1 MRKLLFILFI
11 GAIVYQCS
19 EGNGA
24 FSGLSSHEFQV
35 DSSNTRALERSYKNR
50 LSDVQVSGE
59 GVVIKLLRDDN
70 EGSRHQKFI
79 VRLPSGQTLL
89 IAHNI
94 DVAPRVNS
102 ISTGDKI
109 QFKGEY
115 EWNNKGGVVHWTH
128 HDPAGQHVDGWLK
141 HRGVSYE

>member
-1 MRKLLFILFI
+1 MRKLVFILFL
-11 GAIVYQCS
+11 GAIVYQWS
-19 EGNGA
+19 EGNGV
-24 FSGLSSHEFQV
+24 FYGLSSHEFQV
-35 DSSNTRALERSYKNR
+35 DSSNISALERAYQNR

-89 IAHNI
+89 IAHNVDI
-94 DVAPRVNS
+94 APRVNS

>member
-1 MRKLLFILFI
+1 MRKLLFILFL
-11 GAIVYQCS
+11 GAIVYQWS
-19 EGNGA
+19 EGNGV
-24 FSGLSSHEFQV
+24 FYGLSSHEFQV
-35 DSSNTRALERSYKNR
+35 DSSNISALERAYQNR

-89 IAHNI
+89 IAHNVDI
-94 DVAPRVNS
+94 APRVNS

>member
-1 MRKLLFILFI
+1 MRKLLFILFLC
-11 GAIVYQCS
+11 AIVYQWS
-19 EGNGA
+19 EGNGV
-24 FSGLSSHEFQV
+24 FSGLSSDEFQV
-35 DSSNTRALERSYKNR
+35 DSSNTNALERAYQNR
-50 LSDVQVSGE
+50 LSDIQVSGD
-59 GVVIKLLRDDN
+59 GMVIKLLRDDN

-89 IAHNI
+89 IAHNVDI
-94 DVAPRVNS
+94 APRVNS